1 MSLKTDEVTVPIDD
15 EGYLIDP
22 DDWSKEISERF
33 AQNEGI
39 ELNDEY
45 WKIIEYMRGYFDDHK
60 IAPGTRMVA
69 KFIADE
75 LGYSKK
81 DARNHLFKIFPYGYV
96 KQACK
101 IAGMKRPRGW
111 STG

>member
-1 MSLKTDEVTVPIDD
+1 MPLKVGEITIPTDE

-22 DDWSKEISERF
+22 DDWSREICEHL
-33 AQNEGI
+33 AQGEGI

-45 WKIIEYMRGYFDDHK
+45 WEIITCMRNYFDDQK
-60 IAPGTRMVA
+60 IAPGTRYVA
-69 KFIADE
+69 KFIAEE
-75 LGYSKK
+75 LGYGKK
-81 DARNHLFKIFPYGYV
+81 ARNYLFKIFPYGYV

-101 IAGMKRPRGW
+101 IAGMRHPRAW